1 MTIPKQLMTSS
12 PTVPIIPLQQN
23 LGFGQPCGNIIVA
36 SAGLRSIPSHC
47 SSRKADDEDEQVTE
61 SDLQLQNRKVEE
73 AEAPFDEDEA
83 EENT

>member
-1 MTIPKQLMTSS
+1 MREHHRRERRTQAHSS
-12 PTVPIIPLQQN
+12 
-23 LGFGQPCGNIIVA
+23 
-36 SAGLRSIPSHC
+36 SHC

-73 AEAPFDEDEA
+73 AEATFDEDEA